1 MRRVDRYVYREILP
15 IFLLSFLIVTVLF
28 QADAYLF
35 LAKNELTRNVP
46 LLATVQLIL
55 WGTPERLNLV
65 FPIAVALGSSLA
77 LSRISRESEITAI
90 RAAGGKVSRVVWPVL
105 WFGVAAGLLN
115 FWSIT
120 KLTPYAT
127 KRSQDLQMSSNV
139 LAGMGTF
146 VSNRPVKIGSYT
158 VSIGSITKLDEDT
171 LKLRDTLLVDRT
183 DESNLSVISAQEGTY
198 QRGVWRFS
206 NASSVIVKP
215 GRDNAIVSKSKEF
228 VINGKIS
235 LREMMGSGQDK
246 EQPELTIPELVEQI
260 KLKRTMGASSVRDE
274 ITLHK
279 MFSIPMMCVIFAL
292 VTPFFSI
299 KLAKFGGFAGVM
311 ISMVIVMGYYNI
323 LVICTEIA
331 AKSATVNPA
340 LITWLPDM
348 IFLAIGLVFMRKLE

>member
-1 MRRVDRYVYREILP
+1 
-15 IFLLSFLIVTVLF
+15 
-28 QADAYLF
+28 
-35 LAKNELTRNVP
+35 
-46 LLATVQLIL
+46 
-55 WGTPERLNLV
+55 
-65 FPIAVALGSSLA
+65 
-77 LSRISRESEITAI
+77 
-90 RAAGGKVSRVVWPVL
+90 
-105 WFGVAAGLLN
+105 
-115 FWSIT
+115 
-120 KLTPYAT
+120 
-127 KRSQDLQMSSNV
+127 
-139 LAGMGTF
+139 MGTF